1 MSGKCIYLNAVS
13 AYIVIQDILLPF
25 LLVGLAELG
34 DKTQLAV
41 LVLSTKTRRYKSLL
55 AGVMLA
61 FILTDG
67 IAILFG
73 NYIAQRIPLD
83 YVRIGAGLMFILFG
97 LMTLFKKDKDEG
109 KGSYELKSPFMSGF
123 WLILVA
129 EMGDKTQLAAALF
142 ATQYNPL
149 LVFVGVMLAL
159 FILSVM
165 AVYLGKI
172 IMEKV
177 DKRTIS
183 TIAGIMFILIGAS
196 FFL

>member
-1 MSGKCIYLNAVS
+1 M
-13 AYIVIQDILLPF
+13 IQDVLLPF

-41 LVLSTKTRRYKSLL
+41 LVLSTKTRRYAPLL

-67 IAILFG
+67 LAILFG
-73 NYIAQRIPLD
+73 NYISQKIPMD
-83 YVRIGAGLMFILFG
+83 YVRIGAGLMFIVFG
-97 LMTLFKKDKDEG
+97 IMTLLNRDKDEEE
-109 KGSYELKSPFMSGF
+109 GSYELKSPFMSGF

-149 LVFVGVMLAL
+149 LVFIGVISAL
-159 FILSVM
+159 FVLSVM

-172 IMEKV
+172 VMEKV
-177 DKRTIS
+177 DKKTIS
-183 TIAGIMFILIGAS
+183 TIAGVLFILIGAS

>member
-1 MSGKCIYLNAVS
+1 M
-13 AYIVIQDILLPF
+13 IQDILLPF
-25 LLVGLAELG
+25 LLIGLAELG

-41 LVLSTKTRRYKSLL
+41 LVLSTKTRRYTSLL

-61 FILTDG
+61 FALTDG
-67 IAILFG
+67 LAILFG
-73 NYIAQRIPLD
+73 NYIAQKVPLD
-83 YVRIGAGLMFILFG
+83 YVRIVAGSMFILFG
-97 LMTLFKKDKDEG
+97 MITLFKKDKDEG
-109 KGSYELKSPFMSGF
+109 KDSHELKSPFMSGF